1 MMDINKLIDAEDLP
15 PCEAAAR
22 LSDLDPWSEEVA
34 RQIAADEQLDL
45 DEARLDALS
54 WLREHYMTCGPA
66 PNARTLLRA
75 MEEHFRL
82 EGGRRHLFELF
93 PRGPISQ
100 GCRLAGL
107 PEPSGNIDP
116 SFGTRH

>member
-1 MMDINKLIDAEDLP
+1 MMDINKLIDAEALP

-22 LSDLDPWSEEVA
+22 LSDLDPWSEDAA
-34 RQIAADEQLDL
+34 RRMAAEEQLDL
-45 DEARLDALS
+45 NEERIDALC
-54 WLREHYMTCGPA
+54 WLRNQYIHCGPA
-66 PNARTLLRA
+66 PNARSLLRA
-75 MEEHFRL
+75 MEEHFHR